1 MRQRNDVKILNEDK
15 VQPHDIDTE
24 QSVLATLMRYNEKY
38 EEYGDILSDSLFYYD
53 KEKAIYRCIAGVI
66 GGGGITDINSLND
79 YAQRNDVGFELNRE
93 YFLEIISFVS
103 KQTIGQDIERLR
115 ELSKR
120 RRYWLLFQQAAQ
132 KVLDVTLDFDDEVDG
147 VMTTVGELQAEV
159 GNGKEQSMK
168 DAIDGVRKIVEQ
180 NKNGGRQSL
189 VTGIRL
195 FDDYYLLR
203 PNTMTV
209 IAAFT
214 SVGKSA
220 LALNIAMNVAKQ
232 DIPVAYYSLEMGKE
246 ELAARGI
253 SKAVNL
259 SASVITNR
267 QLTDKEVETF
277 NGVADMYSQL
287 PIYFDDSC
295 MSSFDKTVRSI
306 RRMVKTKKIRLA
318 IIDYLQIYS
327 QVSDDAE
334 ESISYMSRAAKNVAK
349 ETGIPVVVLSQL
361 NRSALHPSIKMLR
374 GSGQIEESADNIV
387 LIDRPDAYPD
397 NKVTKYEGEFKDCP
411 VKGTAKLIL
420 AKGRGV
426 GTGCDLMMFDAKYT
440 TFSERVEQTAEK
452 PYEHDDVLPF

>member
-1 MRQRNDVKILNEDK
+1 MRNKEVKVLNEDR
-15 VQPHDIDTE
+15 VQPHDTDTE

-38 EEYGDILSDSLFYYD
+38 EEYGDLLSDELFYYD

-66 GGGGITDINSLND
+66 DGGGITDINSLND
-79 YAQRNDVGFELNRE
+79 YAQRNDVGFELNRQ
-93 YFLEIISFVS
+93 YFLDIFSLVS
-103 KQTIGQDIERLR
+103 KQTIGQDIDRLR
-115 ELSKR
+115 ELAKR
-120 RRYWLLFQQAAQ
+120 RKYWVVFTKAAQ
-132 KVLDVTLDFDDEVDG
+132 NLLDVTVNIDDEVDDF
-147 VMTTVGELQAEV
+147 VSTIGELQNET
-159 GNGKEQSMK
+159 GDGKEQSMK
-168 DAIDGVRKIVEQ
+168 DAIDGVRRIVEQ

-189 VTGIRL
+189 TTGIKL

-203 PNTMTV
+203 PYTMTV

-232 DIPVAYYSLEMGKE
+232 NIPVAYYSLEMGKE

-267 QLTDKEVETF
+267 QLSDKEVETF

-295 MSSFDKTVRSI
+295 TSSFDKTVRSI
-306 RRMVKTKKIRLA
+306 RRMVKKRKIRLA

-327 QVSDDAE
+327 QVTDDVE

-349 ETGIPVVVLSQL
+349 ETGIPVIVLSQL

-397 NKVTKYEGEFKDCP
+397 NKVTKYEGEFKDCG

-426 GTGCDLMMFDAKYT
+426 GTGCDLMAFDAKYT
-440 TFSERVEQTAEK
+440 TFSERVEQTATKHTAKDE
-452 PYEHDDVLPF
+452 DLPF